1 MNQKVHAILTDYDGT
16 LVRTADAKNLQ
27 TNVVPSELEEIL
39 EKISSE
45 IPVYVISTKDFE
57 FLKDKATTFARI
69 LSCMMGIETLVLR
82 NHQGSPRTT
91 IEKRLLYADLQVL
104 QLKSKTLEAIAEEVG
119 SCEEFSCMIIERKYT
134 SDGILAGLTIDWRH
148 LRGDWSYY
156 KRGVTHFVSSMIA
169 NLKKPPVPVDIYVQK
184 YSTHPFIDI
193 YSTECN
199 KGIAFD
205 IVISELSYAS
215 VESKR
220 ILYLGD
226 SENDNPAFRK
236 AGISIGIRS
245 DARVNPKLDCSYFL
259 NYEQLPSFLKKLRN
273 NDYLFNDDDDDELLL
288 EEAKKHE

>member
-16 LVRTADAKNLQ
+16 LVSTADAKNLQ

-45 IPVYVISTKDFE
+45 IPVCVISTKDFE

-273 NDYLFNDDDDDELLL
+273 NDYLFNDDDDELLL